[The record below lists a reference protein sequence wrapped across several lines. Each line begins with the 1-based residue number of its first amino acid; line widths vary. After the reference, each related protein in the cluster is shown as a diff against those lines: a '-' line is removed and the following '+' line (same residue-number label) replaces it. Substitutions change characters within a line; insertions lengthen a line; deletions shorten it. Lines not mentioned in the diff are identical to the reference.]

1 MSNKRIERLSP
12 IEIAYI
18 IVAFTIVVASLIY
31 VVVTKYDHRPNTIS
45 VNLSDFN
52 SSYDVS
58 IINQADIDDFMS
70 VKGIGEVR
78 ANEIIAYRDAL
89 GGFEDVYE
97 LLDLKFINADLFEKI
112 ITYFYLSDYTP
123 SDIKSPDSDS
133 DNKEESDDSTDE
145 VIENPTDKNEYVNS
159 VDNVLRRSVNINTA
173 SSEEIMAC
181 LLISSAQAEQI
192 VEIRDIIGG
201 YSNISELSLC
211 SLISMDLYSEIKDYV
226 II

>member
-45 VNLSDFN
+45 VSLSDFN

-112 ITYFYLSDYTP
+112 ITYFYLSDYAP
-123 SDIKSPDSDS
+123 SDIKSPDSAS
-133 DNKEESDDSTDE
+133 DNKEEPDNSTDE